1 MTAELSLWG
10 LFWQASFLVQL
21 VMLILLI
28 LSVASW
34 TLIFQRNRLLN
45 NAHKQANAFSKKFWS
60 DPDLS
65 ALYSEVNNSHIKGQG
80 LAYVFYQGLKEFIK
94 LNQRKDLDGGVV
106 LLGAQRAMRIAA
118 SKEYDRLQK
127 NVGFLATIGSVS
139 PYIGLFG
146 TVWGIMHAFVTL
158 GSVQQ
163 ATLAMVAPPI
173 AEALVA
179 TAMGLFAAI
188 PAVIAYNRFSQRI
201 SELNTTYLRFG
212 EELINILQR
221 QVQP

>member
-1 MTAELSLWG
+1 MTAELSLWS

-21 VMLILLI
+21 VMLILI
-28 LSVASW
+28 MLSVLSW
-34 TLIFQRNRLLN
+34 TLIFQRNKLI
-45 NAHKQANAFSKKFWS
+45 KQAYNQASVFTKKFWAHA
-60 DPDLS
+60 DLNL
-65 ALYSEVNNSHIKGQG
+65 LYQEISNHPSKPG
-80 LAYVFYQGLKEFIK
+80 LANVFYHGLKEFVR
-94 LNQRKDLDGGVV
+94 LNQRKELDPSFILQGT
-106 LLGAQRAMRIAA
+106 QRAMRIAA
-118 SKEYDRLQK
+118 SKENDSLQK
-127 NVGFLATIGSVS
+127 NVSVLATIGSVS

-188 PAVIAYNRFSQRI
+188 PAVIAYNRFSQKI
-201 SELNTTYLRFG
+201 GELNTTYLRFS

-221 QVQP
+221 QVQA

>member
-1 MTAELSLWG
+1 MTAELSLWS

-21 VMLILLI
+21 IMLILI
-28 LSVASW
+28 GLSVASW
-34 TLIFQRNRLLN
+34 TLIFQRHKLL
-45 NAHKQANAFSKKFWS
+45 KQAQHQVQTFSKKFWS
-60 DPDLS
+60 DSDLNV
-65 ALYSEVNNSHIKGQG
+65 LYQEVGSGQIKQQG
-80 LAYVFYQGLKEFIK
+80 LASVFYHGLKEFIK
-94 LNQRKDLDGGVV
+94 LNQRKELDSSIV
-106 LLGAQRAMRIAA
+106 LQGAQRAMRIAA
-118 SKEYDRLQK
+118 SKENDVLQK
-127 NVGFLATIGSVS
+127 NVGILATIGSVS

-201 SELNTTYLRFG
+201 SELNTSYLRFS

-221 QVQP
+221 QVQ

>member
-1 MTAELSLWG
+1 MTAELSLWS
-10 LFWQASFLVQL
+10 LFWQASFLVQM
-21 VMLILLI
+21 VMLILTF
-28 LSVASW
+28 LSIASW

-45 NAHKQANAFSKKFWS
+45 DAHQQAAKFSKKFWS
-60 DPDLS
+60 DTDLNQ
-65 ALYSEVNNSHIKGQG
+65 LYQEVGNNNRSGG
-80 LAYVFYQGLKEFIK
+80 LANVFYHGLKEFMR
-94 LNQRKDLDGGVV
+94 LNQRKDLDPNFILQGS
-106 LLGAQRAMRIAA
+106 QRAMRIAA
-118 SKEYDRLQK
+118 SKENDNLQK
-127 NVGFLATIGSVS
+127 NVSILATIGSVS

-188 PAVIAYNRFSQRI
+188 PAVIAYNRFSQKI
-201 SELNTTYLRFG
+201 DELNTSYLRFS

-221 QVQP
+221 QVQS

>member
-10 LFWQASFLVQL
+10 LFWQASFLVQM
-21 VMLILLI
+21 VMLILVG

-34 TLIFQRNRLLN
+34 TLIFQRHKLLK
-45 NAHKQANAFSKKFWS
+45 NAHNQTVAFTKKFWASS
-60 DPDLS
+60 DLN
-65 ALYSEVNNSHIKGQG
+65 ALYQEINNGQVKNEG
-80 LAYVFYQGLKEFIK
+80 LAHVFAQGLKEFVK
-94 LNQRKDLDGGVV
+94 LNQRKELDPNIIIDGS
-106 LLGAQRAMRIAA
+106 QRAMRIAA
-118 SKEYDRLQK
+118 SKESDDLQK
-127 NVGFLATIGSVS
+127 NVGLLATVGSVS

-201 SELNTTYLRFG
+201 GELNTAYLRFS
-212 EELINILQR
+212 EELLNILQR
-221 QVQP
+221 QVH

>member
-1 MTAELSLWG
+1 MTAELSLWS
-10 LFWQASFLVQL
+10 LFWQASFLVQM
-21 VMLILLI
+21 VMLILTF

-45 NAHKQANAFSKKFWS
+45 NAHQQAAKFSKKFWS
-60 DPDLS
+60 DTDLNQ
-65 ALYSEVNNSHIKGQG
+65 LYQEVGNNSRSGG
-80 LAYVFYQGLKEFIK
+80 LANVFYHGLKEFMR
-94 LNQRKDLDGGVV
+94 LNQRKDLDPNFILQGS
-106 LLGAQRAMRIAA
+106 QRAMRIAA
-118 SKEYDRLQK
+118 SKENDNLQK
-127 NVGFLATIGSVS
+127 NVSILATIGSVS

-188 PAVIAYNRFSQRI
+188 PAVIAYNRFSQKI
-201 SELNTTYLRFG
+201 DELNTSYLRFS

-221 QVQP
+221 QVQV

>member
-1 MTAELSLWG
+1 VTAELSLWS
-10 LFWQASFLVQL
+10 LFWQASFLVQM
-21 VMLILLI
+21 VMLILI
-28 LSVASW
+28 ALSVVSW
-34 TLIFQRNRLLN
+34 TLIFQRNKLLQQ
-45 NAHKQANAFSKKFWS
+45 AHHQSATFTKKFWA
-60 DPDLS
+60 DADLNQ
-65 ALYSEVNNSHIKGQG
+65 LYQEVSSGQIKSQG
-80 LAYVFYQGLKEFIK
+80 LANVFYHGLKEFIR
-94 LNQRKDLDGGVV
+94 LNQRKELDPNFI
-106 LLGAQRAMRIAA
+106 LQGAQRAMRIAA
-118 SKEYDRLQK
+118 SKENDALQK
-127 NVGFLATIGSVS
+127 NVSILATIGSVS

-201 SELNTTYLRFG
+201 GELNTAYLRFS

-221 QVQP
+221 QVQA

>member
-1 MTAELSLWG
+1 MTAELSLWS

-21 VMLILLI
+21 VMLILI
-28 LSVASW
+28 LLSIASW
-34 TLIFQRNRLLN
+34 TLIFQRNKLLN
-45 NAHKQANAFSKKFWS
+45 NAHRQVAHFSKKFWS
-60 DPDLS
+60 DADLNQ
-65 ALYSEVNNSHIKGQG
+65 LYQEVGSTAHKAQG
-80 LAYVFYQGLKEFIK
+80 LSNVFYQGLKEFLR
-94 LNQRKDLDGGVV
+94 LNQRKDLDPSFILQGT
-106 LLGAQRAMRIAA
+106 QRAMRIAA
-118 SKEYDRLQK
+118 SKENDALQK
-127 NVGFLATIGSVS
+127 NVSILATIGSVS

-188 PAVIAYNRFSQRI
+188 PAVIAYNRFSQKI
-201 SELNTTYLRFG
+201 GELNTNYLRFS

-221 QVQP
+221 QVQS

>member
-21 VMLILLI
+21 IMLLL
-28 LSVASW
+28 LAVSVASW
-34 TLIFQRNRLLN
+34 TLIFQRHALLN
-45 NAHKQANAFSKKFWS
+45 RAQEQAAAFTKKFWS
-60 DPDLS
+60 DPDLNV
-65 ALYSEVNNSHIKGQG
+65 LYHDVGNGQIKAQG
-80 LAYVFYQGLKEFIK
+80 LANVFYNGLKEFLR
-94 LNQRKDLDGGVV
+94 LNQRKEFDPNLI
-106 LLGAQRAMRIAA
+106 LQGAQRAMRIAA
-118 SKEYDRLQK
+118 SKENDALQK
-127 NVGFLATIGSVS
+127 NVGLLATVGSVS

-188 PAVIAYNRFSQRI
+188 PAVIAYNRFSLRI
-201 SELNTTYLRFG
+201 NELNTTYLRFS

-221 QVQP
+221 QVQS

>member
-1 MTAELSLWG
+1 VTAELSLWG

-21 VMLILLI
+21 VMLLLLI

-34 TLIFQRNRLLN
+34 TLIFQRNKLLN
-45 NAHKQANAFSKKFWS
+45 NAQRQANAFAKKFWS

-65 ALYSEVNNSHIKGQG
+65 ALYTEVNNSQIKGQG
-80 LAYVFYQGLKEFIK
+80 LAHVFHQGLKEFIK
-94 LNQRKDLDGGVV
+94 LNQRKDLDAGIV
-106 LLGAQRAMRIAA
+106 LQGTQRAMRIAA
-118 SKEYDRLQK
+118 SKENDRLQK
-127 NVGFLATIGSVS
+127 NVSFLATIGSVS

-163 ATLAMVAPPI
+163 ATLQMVAPPI
-173 AEALVA
+173 AEALIA

-188 PAVIAYNRFSQRI
+188 PAVIAYNRFSQRL
-201 SELNTTYLRFG
+201 SELNTTNLRFG
-212 EELINILQR
+212 EELLNILQR

>member
-1 MTAELSLWG
+1 MTAELSLWS

-21 VMLILLI
+21 VMLLLI
-28 LSVASW
+28 LLSVVSW
-34 TLIFQRNRLLN
+34 TLIFQRNSLLN
-45 NAHKQANAFSKKFWS
+45 KAQQQASQFSKKFWS
-60 DPDLS
+60 DADLNQ
-65 ALYSEVNNSHIKGQG
+65 LYQEVGNSHEKNQG
-80 LAYVFYQGLKEFIK
+80 LSNVFYYGLKEFFR
-94 LNQRKDLDGGVV
+94 LTQRKDLDPNFILQGT
-106 LLGAQRAMRIAA
+106 QRAMRIAA
-118 SKEYDRLQK
+118 SKENDVLQK
-127 NVGFLATIGSVS
+127 NVSVLATIGSVS

-201 SELNTTYLRFG
+201 GELNTTYLRFS
-212 EELINILQR
+212 EEMINILQR
-221 QVQP
+221 QVQG